1 MKSLVFLLTF
11 AKHISLCNILSTE
24 RNESSGEGCGAPST
38 LLHVSQCQ
46 HSPSILFLLEF
57 CSFLRTWDLQVHCEC
72 VWGHPW
78 APSTDGWLPLAC
90 AALSTTNRSTGEMG
104 PHPELEH
111 DWSKLK
117 MVTSF
122 SLISDSSRG
131 EPLSSP
137 AKNIA
142 GTSVEDL
149 CYMFSTL
156 KKRREAEQKNLF
168 SSHGH
173 RVRA

>member
-1 MKSLVFLLTF
+1 MQGTLDLTTCESMSAQSFHSAPVGILLF
-11 AKHISLCNILSTE
+11 FDNM
-24 RNESSGEGCGAPST
+24 GF
-38 LLHVSQCQ
+38 V
-46 HSPSILFLLEF
+46 
-57 CSFLRTWDLQVHCEC
+57 
-72 VWGHPW
+72 
-78 APSTDGWLPLAC
+78 
-90 AALSTTNRSTGEMG
+90 GEMG
-104 PHPELEH
+104 PHPEPEH

-117 MVTSF
+117 MVTLF

-173 RVRA
+173 SRVRA